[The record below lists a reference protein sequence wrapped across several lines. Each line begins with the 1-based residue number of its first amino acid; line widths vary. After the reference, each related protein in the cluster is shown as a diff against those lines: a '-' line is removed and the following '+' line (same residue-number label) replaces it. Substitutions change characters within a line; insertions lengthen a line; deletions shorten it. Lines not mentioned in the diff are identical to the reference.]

1 MFYDSEIRRQ
11 LCLERAE
18 ELAREVR
25 LARGPAG
32 QRDRRAGS
40 ARSLGPELSALVGSM
55 RRQARE
61 RALAYRA

>member
-1 MFYDSEIRRQ
+1 MFYDSEARRQ
-11 LCLERAE
+11 LCRERADD
-18 ELAREVR
+18 LAREVR

-32 QRDRRAGS
+32 RRDQRAFL
-40 ARSLGPELSALVGSM
+40 ARELSALMGSL